1 MAHDGHGNDDKNN
14 SVFRITLNLAVTCFF
29 SGLIIAGAF
38 AITEPAA
45 AAQRVKAKNDAMR
58 ELVKDAESFAAI
70 EGKEGWYAG
79 IKGGKVIAYV
89 VPTSGKGY
97 AGKIEMLAAVTTD
110 GKIMDY
116 KVLKHSETP
125 GLGDKMVE
133 PKFRKQFANK
143 EAKDMEV
150 VKVPTDK
157 NIQSLTGATITT
169 RAVTTGVR
177 EAVEAIAAYSAS
189 QKK

>member
-1 MAHDGHGNDDKNN
+1 MAHDAHGHDDKNN

-89 VPTSGKGY
+89 VPASGKGY

-110 GKIMDY
+110 GKVMDY

-143 EAKDMEV
+143 EAQDMEV

>member
-1 MAHDGHGNDDKNN
+1 MPGR
-14 SVFRITLNLAVTCFF
+14 SPLL
-29 SGLIIAGAF
+29 SQL
-38 AITEPAA
+38 PL
-45 AAQRVKAKNDAMR
+45 QRVKAKNDAMR

>member
-1 MAHDGHGNDDKNN
+1 MAHGHDDKNN
-14 SVFRITLNLAVTCFF
+14 SIFRIALNLTVTCFI
-29 SGLIIAGAF
+29 SGIFIAGTY

-58 ELVKDAESFAAI
+58 ELVKEAESFKAI
-70 EGKEGWYAG
+70 DSKEGWYEA

-89 VPTSGKGY
+89 VPANGKGY
-97 AGKIEMLAAVTTD
+97 AGNIEMLAAVTPQ
-110 GKIMDY
+110 GKAIDF
-116 KVLKHSETP
+116 KVLKHAETP

-143 EAKDMEV
+143 EPNDLEV

-157 NIQSLTGATITT
+157 NIQSLTGATITS
-169 RAVTTGVR
+169 RAVTKGVK
-177 EAVEAIAAYSAS
+177 EAVEAVVTYAAT